1 MIASRVGI
9 GNRVIRTDIVLATI
23 AAFRLQGQVV
33 LRFHSGRS
41 L

>member
-9 GNRVIRTDIVLATI
+9 GTLAIRTDIVLATI
-23 AAFRLQGQVV
+23 AAFSVHGQAVQ
-33 LRFHSGRS
+33 RFQSGRS